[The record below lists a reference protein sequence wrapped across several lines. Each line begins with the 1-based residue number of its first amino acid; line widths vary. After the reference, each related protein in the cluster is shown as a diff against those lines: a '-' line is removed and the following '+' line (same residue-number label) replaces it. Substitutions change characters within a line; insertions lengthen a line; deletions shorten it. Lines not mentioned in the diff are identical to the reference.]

1 MKFQFAIYSFFLIF
15 LLNSCKNQSKTTG
28 DSTVMQAEAYPE
40 VIVDQGYTNFKNK
53 VLVTI
58 KYMEIEDDILT
69 LAISYS
75 GGCAEHE
82 FELISNG
89 AYAKSY
95 PPQLTLFLRHD
106 DKEDR
111 CRSIVDKKLNFNLK
125 PVQYPGTGQVV
136 LKFNNTKEYIHYN
149 Y

>member
-1 MKFQFAIYSFFLIF
+1 MKFQFAIYSLLLIF
-15 LLNSCKNQSKTTG
+15 LLNGCKNQSKTAE
-28 DSTVMQAEAYPE
+28 DSNTMQAESYPE

-53 VLVTI
+53 VPVTI
-58 KYMEIEDDILT
+58 KYMEIDGDILT
-69 LAISYS
+69 LAISFS
-75 GGCAEHE
+75 GGCDEHE
-82 FELISNG
+82 FELICNG

-106 DKEDR
+106 DKDDR

-125 PVQYPGTGQVV
+125 PVQYPGTGQIV
-136 LKFNNTKEYIHYN
+136 LKFNNTKEFIHYN